1 PSLWIEPQGE
11 WGSGRVELVEIPTDT
26 ETNDNIV
33 SYWVPEKPM
42 KAGDSLKLSYKMTT
56 FKSVLTQHEKAR
68 VLRTRIGSAALPGE
82 DNPPPKSHRQFT
94 VDFTGSEINQLS
106 E

>member
-1 PSLWIEPQGE
+1 M
-11 WGSGRVELVEIPTDT
+11 VEIPTDT

-33 SYWVPEKPM
+33 SYWVPEKPF

-56 FKSVLTQHEKAR
+56 FNAHLNQHDKAR
-68 VLRTRIGSAALPGE
+68 VERTRIGSAALPGE

-94 VDFTGSEINQLS
+94 VDFSGPELNQLS
-106 E
+106 AAAKVKSRSSAHYR